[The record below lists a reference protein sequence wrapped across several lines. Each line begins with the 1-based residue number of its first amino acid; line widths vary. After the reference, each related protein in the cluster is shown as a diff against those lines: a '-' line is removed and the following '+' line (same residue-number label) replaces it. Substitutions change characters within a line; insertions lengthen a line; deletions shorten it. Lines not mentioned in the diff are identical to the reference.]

1 MKISKEVKVGT
12 LAVIA
17 GAILYFGIRFLK
29 GTEVL
34 STNDTYYVVYE
45 DIDGLTSSN
54 PVLINGLP
62 VGYVDKID
70 LLQQR
75 GNKLLVTLK
84 LDEKVII
91 GSAATAI
98 LTTSDLLGGKAI
110 ILEPGDINK
119 PLQEGDTLLAEK
131 EVGIAELVQ
140 AKTLPIVDQ
149 LDSTITKLNFIL
161 SAFAR
166 DTSSV
171 TNALEN
177 VEGITFEAE
186 SLISENRRN
195 LGTIVT
201 NLSILSET
209 LTNEE
214 KGIAPLM
221 TKLNNLADSLNQI
234 EIQSTVQ
241 KLDQT
246 LANLQSITQ
255 KIQQKEGT
263 MGKLVNDDSLYVS
276 LNQTV
281 ADLDSLLV
289 DLKENPKRYV
299 RFSIFG
305 GKD

>member
-1 MKISKEVKVGT
+1 MKVSKEVKVAT
-12 LAVIA
+12 LAIIA
-17 GAILYFGIRFLK
+17 GAILYLGIRFLK
-29 GTEVL
+29 GAEVF
-34 STNDTYYVVYE
+34 SNNNAYYVVYE
-45 DIDGLTSSN
+45 SVDGLTASN

-75 GNKLLVTLK
+75 GHKLLVTLK
-84 LDEKVII
+84 IDENII
-91 GSAATAI
+91 VGNSAVAV
-98 LTTSDLLGGKAI
+98 LTTSDLLGSKAI
-110 ILEPGDINK
+110 ILNVGDIRQ
-119 PLQEGDTLLAEK
+119 PLNEGDTLIAEK

-149 LDSTITKLNFIL
+149 LDSTITSLNFIL

-166 DTSSV
+166 DTSSI
-171 TNALEN
+171 TNALDN
-177 VEGITFEAE
+177 VEGITLEAE
-186 SLISENRRN
+186 SLLSENRRG
-195 LGTIVT
+195 LGTIIT

-209 LTNEE
+209 LTDDQQ
-214 KGIAPLM
+214 GVAPLM
-221 TKLNNLADSLNQI
+221 AKLNALADSLNQL
-234 EIQSTVQ
+234 ELQATVQ
-241 KLDQT
+241 KIDQT
-246 LANLQSITQ
+246 MSNLQAITQ
-255 KIQQKEGT
+255 KIQEKEGT
-263 MGKLVNDDSLYVS
+263 LGKLVNDDSLYVN

>member
-1 MKISKEVKVGT
+1 MKVSKEVKVAI
-12 LAVIA
+12 LAIIA

-29 GTEVL
+29 GTEIL
-34 STNDTYYVVYE
+34 STNNTYYVVYE
-45 DIDGLTSSN
+45 EIDGLTASN
-54 PVLINGLP
+54 SVLINGLP

-70 LLQQR
+70 LLQSR
-75 GNKLLVTLK
+75 NNKLLVTLK
-84 LDEKVII
+84 LDEEVIV
-91 GSAATAI
+91 GRNAAAV

-110 ILEPGDINK
+110 ILETGDINQ
-119 PLQEGDTLLAEK
+119 PLAEGDTLVSKK

-161 SAFAR
+161 SAFVR
-166 DTSSV
+166 DTGSV

-177 VEGITFEAE
+177 VESITVEAE
-186 SLISENRRN
+186 SLVAENRRN
-195 LGTIVT
+195 LGNIIT
-201 NLSILSET
+201 NLSTLSET
-209 LTNEE
+209 LADEQQ
-214 KGIAPLM
+214 GVAPLM
-221 TKLNNLADSLNQI
+221 AKLNNLADSLNQI
-234 EIQSTVQ
+234 QLQSTVQ

-246 LANLQSITQ
+246 MANLQSITQ
-255 KIQQKEGT
+255 KMQQEDGT
-263 MGKLVNDDSLYVS
+263 MGKLINDDSLYVN

-289 DLKENPKRYV
+289 DLKANPKRYV

>member
-29 GTEVL
+29 GTEIL

-45 DIDGLTSSN
+45 DIDGLTASN

-75 GNKLLVTLK
+75 GNRLLVTLK
-84 LDEKVII
+84 LDESVIV
-91 GSAATAI
+91 GNSATAI
-98 LTTSDLLGGKAI
+98 LTSSDLLGGKAI
-110 ILEPGDINK
+110 ILETGDISQ
-119 PLQEGDTLLAEK
+119 PLQEGDTLVAEK

-195 LGTIVT
+195 LGTIVS
-201 NLSILSET
+201 NLSMLSET
-209 LTNEE
+209 LADEE
-214 KGIAPLM
+214 QGIAPLM
-221 TKLNNLADSLNQI
+221 TKLNNLADTLNQI
-234 EIQSTVQ
+234 ELQSTVQ

-255 KIQQKEGT
+255 KIQRKEGT

>member
-29 GTEVL
+29 GTEIL

-45 DIDGLTSSN
+45 DIDGLTASN

-75 GNKLLVTLK
+75 GNRLLVTLK
-84 LDEKVII
+84 LDENVIV
-91 GSAATAI
+91 GNSATAI
-98 LTTSDLLGGKAI
+98 LTSSDLLGGKAI
-110 ILEPGDINK
+110 ILETGDISQ
-119 PLQEGDTLLAEK
+119 PLQEGDTLVAEK

-195 LGTIVT
+195 LGTIVS
-201 NLSILSET
+201 NLSMLSET
-209 LTNEE
+209 LADEE
-214 KGIAPLM
+214 QGIAPLM
-221 TKLNNLADSLNQI
+221 TKLNNLADTLNQI
-234 EIQSTVQ
+234 ELQSTVQ

>member
-45 DIDGLTSSN
+45 NIDGLTSSN

-62 VGYVDKID
+62 IGYVDKID

-84 LDEKVII
+84 LDEKVIV
-91 GSAATAI
+91 GSTATAV

-110 ILEPGDINK
+110 ILNTGDISQ
-119 PLQEGDTLLAEK
+119 PLQEGDTLIAEK

-195 LGTIVT
+195 LGTIVS

-209 LTNEE
+209 LTSEE
-214 KGIAPLM
+214 QGIAPLM
-221 TKLNNLADSLNQI
+221 AKLNNLADSLNQI

-246 LANLQSITQ
+246 LGNLQSITQ

-263 MGKLVNDDSLYVS
+263 MGKLVNDDSLYVN

-289 DLKENPKRYV
+289 DLKKNPKRYV

>member
-45 DIDGLTSSN
+45 NIDGLTSSN

-62 VGYVDKID
+62 IGYVDKID

-84 LDEKVII
+84 LDEKVIV
-91 GSAATAI
+91 GNTATAV

-110 ILEPGDINK
+110 ILNTGDISQ
-119 PLQEGDTLLAEK
+119 PLQEGDTLIAEK

-195 LGTIVT
+195 LGTIVS

-209 LTNEE
+209 LTSEE
-214 KGIAPLM
+214 QGIAPLM
-221 TKLNNLADSLNQI
+221 AKLNNLADSLNQI

-246 LANLQSITQ
+246 LGNLQSITQ

-263 MGKLVNDDSLYVS
+263 MGKLVNDDSLYVN

-289 DLKENPKRYV
+289 DLKKNPKRYV